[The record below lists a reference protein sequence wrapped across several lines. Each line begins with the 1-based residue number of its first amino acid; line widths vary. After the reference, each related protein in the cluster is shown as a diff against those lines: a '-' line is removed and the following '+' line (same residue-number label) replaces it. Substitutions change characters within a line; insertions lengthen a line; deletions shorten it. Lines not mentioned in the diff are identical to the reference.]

1 MLTAPISEIF
11 RSFQGEGKYLGK
23 EMVFVRFAGCNL
35 RCAYCDTPRALDA
48 QDGTVYT
55 ENQLAWEIK
64 RNLGRARLVSFTGGE
79 PTLYAAMILRLRA
92 LLPQK
97 IQFFLETNGTLP
109 EKLKV
114 CAPAIAIF
122 SIDLKEG
129 QDRKF
134 IQCVKVAKGYVQA
147 DVYAKLVLTKTLKPQ
162 AVASTLKK
170 PGLRK
175 FSFSRSMDIFLTEK
189 PWMRWF
195 THFSHRGCTAGWCR
209 NSISCSRFARTLS
222 CVRILALGNMV
233 SGHLFLST
241 PWHYFLTIDY

>member
-1 MLTAPISEIF
+1 MLTAPISEVF

-35 RCAYCDTPRALDA
+35 RCAYCDTPRALDPYA
-48 QDGTVYT
+48 GTVYT

-109 EKLKV
+109 EKLKR

-129 QDRKF
+129 QDRNF
-134 IQCVKVAKGYVQA
+134 IACAKAAREHPQA
-147 DVYAKLVLTKTLKPQ
+147 DVYAKLVLTKTLKPE
-162 AVASTLKK
+162 AAAKTLKK
-170 PGLRK
+170 AGISEVFIQPEHGNVPARPAVDALVHALQAQGLHCWLVPQMHKLLKIR
-175 FSFSRSMDIFLTEK
+175 
-189 PWMRWF
+189 
-195 THFSHRGCTAGWCR
+195 
-209 NSISCSRFARTLS
+209 
-222 CVRILALGNMV
+222 
-233 SGHLFLST
+233 
-241 PWHYFLTIDY
+241 

>member
-170 PGLRK
+170 AGITEVFIQPEYGHIPDRKTVDALVHTLQSQGLHCWLVPQFHK
-175 FSFSRSMDIFLTEK
+175 
-189 PWMRWF
+189 
-195 THFSHRGCTAGWCR
+195 
-209 NSISCSRFARTLS
+209 
-222 CVRILALGNMV
+222 
-233 SGHLFLST
+233 LFK
-241 PWHYFLTIDY
+241 IR